1 MMRDKYLILADGRS
15 PHTLKWVK
23 ELGSYFDLSLITL
36 NGYDDQLL
44 QHINKEQIYVVN
56 ESVNAAGG
64 NFKLLLKY
72 FEIKKIVDALQ
83 PKYINAHY
91 ISSYGVLAALVKRK
105 NLQLKLIQSA
115 WGSDVLVTPFEGRI
129 KRAFTKFALQYAD
142 LVTSDS
148 YYMSD
153 KIIEISGNEAI
164 ETFAFGLED
173 VDLSSE
179 IQKDENLIF
188 SNRALSENYNVDAI
202 IRWFAGLE
210 NRDLQLIIA
219 NDGVQREELEELS
232 ASLCIAQQV
241 KFVGFLTKEEQDA
254 LYKKAKYYISIPSSD
269 STAVSLLE
277 AMVFGCYP
285 IVSNLPA
292 NREWILDECN
302 GSFFVED
309 MPLPV
314 VDENV
319 SSVNKKIINKK
330 AIFSQS
336 IKKYID
342 RLTVV

>member
-1 MMRDKYLILADGRS
+1 MQDKYLILADGRS

-23 ELGSYFDLSLITL
+23 ELSNYFDLSLISL
-36 NGYDDQLL
+36 NGYDKQLL
-44 QHINKEQIYVVN
+44 QYIDKEQIYVLN

-72 FEIKKIVDALQ
+72 FEIKKIVDALE
-83 PKYINAHY
+83 PKYMNAHY
-91 ISSYGVLAALVKRK
+91 ISSYGVLAALVKRN

-115 WGSDVLVTPFEGRI
+115 WGSDVLVTPFESRI

-142 LVTSDS
+142 LITSDS
-148 YYMSD
+148 FYMSD

-164 ETFAFGLED
+164 ETFAFGLESVVMDDD
-173 VDLSSE
+173 VA
-179 IQKDENLIF
+179 KDENLIF
-188 SNRALSENYNVDAI
+188 SNRALSGNYNINTI

-210 NRDLQLIIA
+210 TRDLKLVIA
-219 NDGVQREELEELS
+219 NDGVQKKELEELCI
-232 ASLCIAQQV
+232 SLDVSQQV
-241 KFVGFLTKEEQDA
+241 KFVGFLRKDEQDA

-277 AMVFGCYP
+277 AMAFGCYP

-302 GSFFVED
+302 GSFFVGD

-319 SSVNKKIINKK
+319 RNINKKIINKK
-330 AIFSQS
+330 AIFSKS

-342 RLTVV
+342 RLEEI